1 MIDTPDHVVTVE
13 QTAAIRHPDSNV
25 YVGAGPGTGKTYLL
39 VERYRFLRESGF
51 AGSQIL
57 VLTFSRRAVLELRQ
71 RLLEAGFAA
80 NETEVRTFHGF
91 AARAIGGGHA
101 IPRAGRLLDGLS
113 RELLLETTIDRTETP
128 TIGEAAR
135 TSRPFRSDV
144 KRLLDDLGR
153 APQIPTEIEAAA
165 SPRLRDMLRI
175 ARNSAAA
182 RARMGATEIG
192 DLIERAVGDARKPGS
207 LAATFLAGRYAH
219 VLVDEFQD
227 TDRAQLD
234 LLEVLGARVFAVGD
248 EAQSIY
254 RFRGASDGLVAEAIA
269 RFGMQRFDLT
279 LSRRCPPDVCA
290 LASQAPIPGL
300 RKLESARDSGAAASV
315 VRLRGIGD
323 EVAFLVNAIEADVNS
338 GRDPAKISVLLRNFR
353 PVGPLVMAEL
363 RRRSIAVASIGREE
377 LLADT
382 RIATLRAALEIFTRP
397 TDFTSWHAFLTSPS
411 LRFDPI
417 AVRFNLDTVHQ
428 LGFDATLPQKL
439 GRIVGNETDG
449 AALADGLAHA
459 REAWDRDELGT
470 AAHRL
475 VRALGLLSAIM
486 HEENP
491 SNVRVA
497 SGRLAFFC
505 DALAGLQRTSRA
517 LGAASRCADLVARL
531 EGDLPKLAL
540 DDAGLDANAAGVR
553 VLTIHASKG
562 LEFEHVFIAD
572 AVEGRFPQDDR
583 PSSLLSEADRDL
595 LISHGVNGPSIVPDG
610 TQLEEASLWYVA
622 LTRSSALLTI
632 SFAAASLDGR
642 VQRPSRFIQIARLP
656 DSATVVDRESL
667 YLRTLRAGDP
677 AARAALLASD
687 ALASAPAIADYARH
701 GEAAFATVRGLPI
714 RSTAPLS
721 VSNAETWLRC
731 PRQLF
736 YQRFARLRGD
746 ASPSMALGSALHVIL
761 NEFHGKYSVFDASA
775 NDIPAWT
782 AELLALRERAWARA
796 ASANATDAAEFDS
809 PAIAAAA
816 GIAADAVL
824 RSYARA
830 LGIRAEAGAFVVEL
844 RESDVTVTIGASEL
858 SGRVD
863 RVDRMAGGSCEI
875 VDYKLGSARA
885 KPLSAVAT
893 DLVKKWQVEDAA
905 EEPRTPLARRLTKDE
920 QLQLALYATAF
931 DRVAATTYVFMNG
944 TKRMESRNGAIFE
957 TSAFDGAL
965 AEVTA
970 AALHELETELLT
982 PLASDALMTMP
993 TTLVLENCTFCDF
1006 RRICPGPPDDA
1017 P

>member
-1 MIDTPDHVVTVE
+1 MIDTSDHVAAGE
-13 QTAAIRHPDSNV
+13 QSAAIRHAGSNV
-25 YVGAGPGTGKTYLL
+25 YVGAGPGTGKTFLL

-101 IPRAGRLLDGLS
+101 IPRSGRLLDGLS
-113 RELLLETTIDRTETP
+113 RELLLETTIDRTERP

-135 TSRPFRSDV
+135 NSRPFRSDV

-153 APQIPTEIEAAA
+153 APQISTEIEATA
-165 SPRLRDMLRI
+165 SPRLRYMLRI

-182 RARMGATEIG
+182 RARIGATEIG

-207 LAATFLAGRYAH
+207 LAATFLADRYAH

-234 LLEVLGARVFAVGD
+234 LLKVLGARIFAVGD

-269 RFGMQRFDLT
+269 RFDMQRFDLT

-290 LASQAPIPGL
+290 LASQAPIPDL
-300 RKLESARDSGAAASV
+300 RKLESVRDSGTVVSV

-323 EVAFLVNAIEADVNS
+323 EVAFLANAIEADVNA
-338 GRDPAKISVLLRNFR
+338 GCEPAKIAVLLRNFR

-377 LLADT
+377 LLADS
-382 RIATLRAALEIFTRP
+382 RIATLRAALELFTRP
-397 TDFTSWHAFLTSPS
+397 TDSMSWRALLASPS

-417 AVRFNLDTVHQ
+417 AIRFNLDTVE
-428 LGFDATLPQKL
+428 LLRFDATLPQKL
-439 GRIVGNETDG
+439 GHIVGNETDG

-475 VRALGLLSAIM
+475 VRALSLLAAIM
-486 HEENP
+486 REENP

-497 SGRLAFFC
+497 SGRLAVFC

-517 LGAASRCADLVARL
+517 LSAASRCADLVGRL
-531 EGDLPKLAL
+531 EDDLPRLAL

-553 VLTIHASKG
+553 VLTIHAAKG
-562 LEFEHVFIAD
+562 LEFEHVYIAD
-572 AVEGRFPQDDR
+572 AVEGRFPQNDR

-595 LISHGVNGPSIVPDG
+595 LISYGVNGPSIVSDG
-610 TQLEEASLWYVA
+610 AQLEEASLWYVA
-622 LTRSSALLTI
+622 VTRSSAQLTI
-632 SFAAASLDGR
+632 SFAAASLDGG
-642 VQRPSRFIQIARLP
+642 VQRPSRFIPMVRLP
-656 DSATVVDRESL
+656 GGATVVDRESL
-667 YLRTLRAGDP
+667 YLRALRTGDP
-677 AARAALLASD
+677 EARTALLASD
-687 ALASAPAIADYARH
+687 ALASAPAIADYARD

-721 VSNAETWLRC
+721 VSDAETWLRC

-736 YQRFARLRGD
+736 YQRFARLRSD
-746 ASPSMALGSALHVIL
+746 ANPSMALGSALHVIL
-761 NEFHGKYSVFDASA
+761 NEFHEKYPVFDAST

-782 AELLALRERAWARA
+782 TELLALRERAWARA
-796 ASANATDAAEFDS
+796 ASASARDALGFES

-816 GIAADAVL
+816 GIAAEAAL

-830 LGIRAEAGAFVVEL
+830 LGVRAAAGSFVVEL
-844 RESDVTVTIGASEL
+844 RESDVMVTVGSSEL
-858 SGRVD
+858 RGRVD

-875 VDYKLGSARA
+875 VDYKLGSARS
-885 KPLSAVAT
+885 KPLSTAAT
-893 DLVKKWQVEDAA
+893 DLVKNWKTEDDAG
-905 EEPRTPLARRLTKDE
+905 EPRTPLAGRLTKDV
-920 QLQLALYATAF
+920 QLQLVLYATAF
-931 DRVAATTYVFMNG
+931 DRVAATTYVFLNG
-944 TKRMESRNGAIFE
+944 TKKMESRNGAIFE
-957 TSAFDGAL
+957 TSTFDGAL

-970 AALHELETELLT
+970 VALHELETQLLT
-982 PLASDALMTMP
+982 PLANDALFTMP
-993 TTLVLENCTFCDF
+993 TTLVLENCTFCNF
-1006 RRICPGPPDDA
+1006 RHICPGPPENA
-1017 P
+1017 K